1 MAMSKPMLLQEFTR
15 LPPALIVDCVDGL
28 AGAIDAVAA
37 GARPSH
43 RFLRYGWFAA
53 ALRTY
58 GGHARTLTVAREG
71 EPVAALP
78 IVSAGPAWAKLAA
91 IPGCYWPF
99 RSFPVREDAG
109 VEAIEALLPRLA
121 REARALRVGPVYD
134 GDPGLELL
142 KEAARNRGWAVLDR
156 FVADSFLLDIAA
168 ERAEGTWP
176 RNSTLKK
183 NRFHEKHLGGH
194 GALDWSFVHGA
205 GWNEAAFEAL
215 AGIEEQSWIA
225 ARTDGSDAK
234 FTARGHGGFWR
245 AAAEDP
251 VIARMMWTALLR
263 VDGAPAAF
271 SFDLNA
277 GPLKYAIANSY
288 DPRFAKH
295 SPGKLLYY
303 RNLVRAIED
312 GIAAVDWGA
321 GDSGYKQVIGAAKG
335 PAIRDWLFVRPGLDA
350 LAGKLLRSA
359 WKRTGRAEAGSAPA
373 EANRVLD
380 AEEGDCGDE
389 ERKGSGNQTEI
400 HGALP
405 GS

>member
-1 MAMSKPMLLQEFTR
+1 MSKPMLLEEFTR
-15 LPPALIVDCVDGL
+15 LPPALTVDCVDGL
-28 AGAIDAVAA
+28 SGAIDAVATCA
-37 GARPSH
+37 AASH

-53 ALRTY
+53 ALRAY
-58 GGHARTLTVAREG
+58 GGHARTITVSREG

-78 IVSAGPAWAKLAA
+78 IVPTGPAWAKLVA

-109 VEAIEALLPRLA
+109 VEAVEALLPRLA
-121 REARALRVGPVYD
+121 RQARALRVGPVYD

-142 KEAARNRGWAVLDR
+142 KEAARNQGWALLDR
-156 FVADSFLLDIAA
+156 FVADSFALDIAA
-168 ERAEGTWP
+168 ERAQGIWP

-183 NRFHEKHLGGH
+183 NRFHEKHLGSH
-194 GALDWSFVHGA
+194 GELDWSFVSG
-205 GWNEAAFEAL
+205 GDWNVAAFDAL
-215 AGIEEQSWIA
+215 AEIEEKSWIA

-234 FTARGHGGFWR
+234 FTTTGHGAFWR

-251 VIARMMWTALLR
+251 VLAGMMWAAMLR

-271 SFDLNA
+271 SFDMNA
-277 GPLKYAIANSY
+277 GALKYAIANSY

-312 GIAAVDWGA
+312 GISTVDWGA

-335 PAIRDWLFVRPGLDA
+335 PAIRDWLFVRPGIDA
-350 LAGKLLRSA
+350 FAGKLLRGA
-359 WKRTGRAEAGSAPA
+359 WKRTGRAESASAPT
-373 EANRVLD
+373 EPFD
-380 AEEGDCGDE
+380 TPQPESGD
-389 ERKGSGNQTEI
+389 
-400 HGALP
+400 
-405 GS
+405 